1 MTPIRSSWD
10 NFLIGHLK
18 AGVEI
23 KRHLKRSCWDNIGHI
38 KGVAEITG
46 YLKGVAEIIIHLKG
60 VAEITGHLKGL
71 A

>member
-23 KRHLKRSCWDNIGHI
+23 KRHLKRGSWDNIGHI

-46 YLKGVAEIIIHLKG
+46 
-60 VAEITGHLKGL
+60 HLKGL
-71 A
+71 AEIINT

>member
-23 KRHLKRSCWDNIGHI
+23 KRHLKRGSWDNIGHI
-38 KGVAEITG
+38 
-46 YLKGVAEIIIHLKG
+46 KGVAEIIIHLKG